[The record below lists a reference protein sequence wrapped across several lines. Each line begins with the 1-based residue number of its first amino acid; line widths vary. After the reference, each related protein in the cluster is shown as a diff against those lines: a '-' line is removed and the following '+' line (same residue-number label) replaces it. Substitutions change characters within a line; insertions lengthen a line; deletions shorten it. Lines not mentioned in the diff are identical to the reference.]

1 MLFQKVAPTRRVKSM
16 CWNFKFNDRNKS
28 QLSTRVVRATF
39 WKSTNLNQDLL
50 LISGVAI
57 LSLQTEKHSLRSG
70 RGSPKVLSHRKSL
83 KFARKIGRKA
93 LTENCVFLFT
103 TTKSSVRLAAL
114 AGSLGIENHVL
125 PSDLGCPTFNS
136 ASLTMA
142 ARTSVL
148 MLLLL
153 FGLFK
158 GKLDLI
164 ICHSL
169 SHTHLLLFFAGT
181 PATLSFWTN
190 TTVAGCL
197 GDAGLLTWVG
207 RESPPEHVRAGATI
221 TPIDTHKQLSAI
233 RGRSFPSLLSSRIV
247 NGRLNFI

>member
-57 LSLQTEKHSLRSG
+57 LSLQTEKHSLRPG

-169 SHTHLLLFFAGT
+169 SHTHLLLFLQARR
-181 PATLSFWTN
+181 PLS
-190 TTVAGCL
+190 
-197 GDAGLLTWVG
+197 
-207 RESPPEHVRAGATI
+207 
-221 TPIDTHKQLSAI
+221 
-233 RGRSFPSLLSSRIV
+233 RSGPTQPSLVAWAMRGSWRGWDASLRQNTSEPGPRSPQ
-247 NGRLNFI
+247 